1 MAPLYKTLPPVSR
14 QIRLLRAKTTGRVK
28 AVEASCDQEC
38 PQFQLETFLLN
49 LLPSYKALSYCWGTE
64 KADQVIHVNGEPFLV
79 NPNLFEFLKLI
90 DTDKDDGTG
99 NECVGWIFID
109 AICINQTNL
118 DERSSQVTLMG
129 DVYKQAEEVIVWL
142 GVQETMVDA
151 STALDPDAWQDCCDI
166 VELHFVTMATM
177 RVIGTPV
184 QEIASDFLD
193 AHLGIETARALVMP
207 LVRHSFW
214 SRLWIV
220 QEIVLARNLWI
231 WYQGLRISW
240 FTLYECLKYG
250 WKNVIDPLSTVKMV
264 DGSPFRPEQGL
275 RLMPGDYHERF
286 KGWSDAL
293 QTFSLLQDKIRST
306 DLARARKMDLST
318 AISNFVRRDA
328 SVKNDKVYGLL
339 GMTSSVVP
347 VDYQS
352 DASEVYFFALLEGLL
367 EINDRY
373 EDKAD
378 QYTQMSATVTQF
390 TIHLAEALGVDLHDP
405 KAVIYRGT
413 KYCLGLIG
421 HDIGRINRVW
431 VFRKQVSL
439 TAFSKFGALSR
450 TFYGIVVSILCVV
463 ASLTARLYDFLLPIT
478 DLKDTLL
485 HFQQPLLK
493 ARRFPHWRFKLLVNE
508 ISQLPNKDLAT
519 ATDIVHQMGIFPLRD
534 QGILVAEEAILRIET
549 YLATLEPAHSP
560 QDRAHVQLLE
570 EHVATLRK
578 RIETQQMAD
587 QEARNP
593 MWPERI
599 QQQHDIRFIAHFLS
613 GHKFIDKLRKVHPTP
628 ALFKI
633 VEHGL
638 YKALVLG
645 LESSADMESNRA
657 YISSSSEFRSWA
669 VKMQMEYPELG
680 HLPDRCFRIPQEE
693 YPVTSLNLN

>member
-28 AVEASCDQEC
+28 AVEASCVQEC
-38 PQFQLETFLLN
+38 PQFQLETFLLD

-90 DTDKDDGTG
+90 DADKDDGTG

-142 GVQETMVDA
+142 GVQETMVNA

-166 VELHFVTMATM
+166 VELHFVTMAAM

-318 AISNFVRRDA
+318 ASSNFVRRDA

-352 DASEVYFFALLEGLL
+352 DA
-367 EINDRY
+367 N
-373 EDKAD
+373 
-378 QYTQMSATVTQF
+378 AT
-390 TIHLAEALGVDLHDP
+390 E
-405 KAVIYRGT
+405 
-413 KYCLGLIG
+413 
-421 HDIGRINRVW
+421 
-431 VFRKQVSL
+431 
-439 TAFSKFGALSR
+439 
-450 TFYGIVVSILCVV
+450 
-463 ASLTARLYDFLLPIT
+463 
-478 DLKDTLL
+478 
-485 HFQQPLLK
+485 
-493 ARRFPHWRFKLLVNE
+493 
-508 ISQLPNKDLAT
+508 
-519 ATDIVHQMGIFPLRD
+519 IVHRMGIFPLRD
-534 QGILVAEEAILRIET
+534 QGIVVVEEAILRIET
-549 YLATLEPAHSP
+549 YLATLEPPHSP
-560 QDRAHVQLLE
+560 QDRAHVELLE

-578 RIETQQMAD
+578 RIESQQNAD
-587 QEARNP
+587 QEARSP
-593 MWPERI
+593 MWPDRM
-599 QQQHDIRFIAHFLS
+599 QRQHDIRSIAHFLS
-613 GHKFIDKLRKVHPTP
+613 GHKFIDKLREILPTP

-633 VEHGL
+633 LEHDL
-638 YKALVLG
+638 YKALILG
-645 LESSADMESNRA
+645 LKSSEDVESNSA
-657 YISSSSEFRSWA
+657 YISSNSDFRTWA
-669 VKMQMEYPELG
+669 VKMAKEYPELG
-680 HLPDRCFRIPQEE
+680 RLPEKCLRVPQEE
-693 YPVTSLNLN
+693 YPVP